1 MPEWIQYLA
10 ELDRDLFLFLNDIR
24 ADWLDRPM
32 YILTKGWAWA
42 WVYPIVIWFMVKQYG
57 WRTTVASV
65 LGISLVVTFAD
76 RGSVELF
83 KEVFQRLRP
92 SHNPFLEGKVHLVT
106 NFDGE
111 IYKGGKFSFVSSHA
125 SNYFGLATYFA
136 LILGK
141 HNRKWWFWM
150 MLWALAVSYTRI
162 YLGVHY
168 PGDIFVGALF
178 GMLCGSTAYVIVR
191 FVISKLPK
199 LQNL

>member
-42 WVYPIVIWFMVKQYG
+42 WIYVIIIYFLVKYYD
-57 WRTTVASV
+57 WKTAIAAV
-65 LGISLVVTFAD
+65 LGVSLVITFAD

-92 SHNPFLEGKVHLVT
+92 SRNPLLEGQVELVT
-106 NFDGE
+106 NFKGE
-111 IYKGGKFSFVSSHA
+111 IYRGGKYGFVSSHA
-125 SNYFGLATYFA
+125 SNYFGLATYFS

-141 HNRKWWFWM
+141 FNRKWWFWM
-150 MLWALAVSYTRI
+150 MLWALVVSYTRI

-168 PGDIFVGALF
+168 PGDIFGGALF
-178 GMLCGSTAYVIVR
+178 GMLCGLVAFLIVR
-191 FVISKLPK
+191 FIVSKIP
-199 LQNL
+199 NLKSL

>member
-1 MPEWIQYLA
+1 MAKYY
-10 ELDRDLFLFLNDIR
+10 
-24 ADWLDRPM
+24 DWKTA
-32 YILTKGWAWA
+32 IA
-42 WVYPIVIWFMVKQYG
+42 V
-57 WRTTVASV
+57 V
-65 LGISLVVTFAD
+65 LGVSLVVTFAD

-92 SHNPFLEGKVHLVT
+92 SRNPLLEGQVNLVT

-111 IYKGGKFSFVSSHA
+111 IYRGGKYGFVSSHA

-141 HNRKWWFWM
+141 FNRKWWFWM
-150 MLWALAVSYTRI
+150 MLWALVVSYTRI

-178 GMLCGSTAYVIVR
+178 GMLCGLVAFLIAR
-191 FVISKLPK
+191 FVINRIP
-199 LQNL
+199 NLKNL